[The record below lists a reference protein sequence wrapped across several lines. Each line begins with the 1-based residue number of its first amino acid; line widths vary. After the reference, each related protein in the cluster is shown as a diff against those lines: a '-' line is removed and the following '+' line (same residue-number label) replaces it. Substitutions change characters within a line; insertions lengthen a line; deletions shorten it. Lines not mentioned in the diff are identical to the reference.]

1 MVEDPMVA
9 FCQINYY
16 CVAFRNHLTVSS
28 AMDEDETALT
38 QMTEEL
44 AEELP
49 DWGGLNKRFAS
60 LNLADETIP
69 KRSEKDFDIDH
80 TGVQSSALAEARKQ
94 MFNALDHIRGHHEKQ
109 TLVGVWM
116 HPIKQCLVP
125 HAKGNFFRDMGNSQP
140 FPNKPR
146 LQGCWLLAIET
157 VYLVERGSL
166 ILYLPS
172 SEFETFLA
180 SDELVYDYSNLKQ
193 ISLSHLYSL
202 AFENSPDMHDKYQ
215 VYALLKR
222 LGYLIRP
229 YQLSKWPDLFDCQN
243 NEQSL
248 LAFFQRSIT
257 SVGYWF
263 RSRTSREGIRS
274 LHFLSYTDMFSQ
286 LQYISARLDF
296 DDVETSK
303 KDPKYV
309 LHFDVWKPTGNFS
322 KKTATSPD
330 YQVCVV
336 NTLEKGFPSF
346 VDITSLWQISRMKYT
361 SALPAKDTKPAKT
374 KKGVSGSK
382 KEMRAEKAA
391 ERRRKMD
398 PETLAKQEYNR
409 IRDQKLKNG
418 SSGRSIIIAA
428 IDGGIINFSSLR
440 ETDFHLRSEIS
451 NGDLNILRPQIMHG
465 IVHQEDLKV

>member
-1 MVEDPMVA
+1 MVA

-49 DWGGLNKRFAS
+49 DWGRLNKRFAS

-125 HAKGNFFRDMGNSQP
+125 HAKGNFFSDMGNSQP

>member
-1 MVEDPMVA
+1 
-9 FCQINYY
+9 
-16 CVAFRNHLTVSS
+16 
-28 AMDEDETALT
+28 MDEDETALT
-38 QMTEEL
+38 QITEEL
-44 AEELP
+44 PEELP

-69 KRSEKDFDIDH
+69 RRSEKDFDIDH
-80 TGVQSSALAEARKQ
+80 TGVQSSALSEARKQ

-109 TLVGVWM
+109 KLVGVWM
-116 HPIKQCLVP
+116 HAKKQCLVP
-125 HAKGNFFRDMGNSQP
+125 HAKGNFFRDMGNPHP
-140 FPNKPR
+140 FLNKPK

-172 SEFETFLA
+172 TEFETFLA
-180 SDELVYDYSNLKQ
+180 SDEQVFDYSTLKQ

-202 AFENSPDMHDKYQ
+202 AFGDSPDMHDKYQ

-229 YQLSKWPDLFDCQN
+229 FQSSKWPDLVQCQN
-243 NEQSL
+243 NEHPL
-248 LAFFQRSIT
+248 LAFFQRTIT
-257 SVGYWF
+257 SIGYWF
-263 RSRTSREGIRS
+263 RSQTSRESIIS

-296 DDVETSK
+296 DDIDTSK
-303 KDPKYV
+303 KNPKYA

-336 NTLEKGFPSF
+336 NTLEEGFPSL
-346 VDITSLWQISRMKYT
+346 VDITSLWQTSRMKDT
-361 SALPAKDTKPAKT
+361 SALPAKDIKPAKT
-374 KKGVSGSK
+374 NKAVPVSK

-398 PETLAKQEYNR
+398 PKTLAKQEYNR

-440 ETDFHLRSEIS
+440 ETDFHLRSDIS
-451 NGDLNILRPQIMHG
+451 NGDLANLRPHVMHG
-465 IVHQEDLKV
+465 IIHQEDLKV

>member
-1 MVEDPMVA
+1 
-9 FCQINYY
+9 
-16 CVAFRNHLTVSS
+16 
-28 AMDEDETALT
+28 
-38 QMTEEL
+38 MTEEL

-391 ERRRKMD
+391 ERRRNMD